1 MSNEL
6 NEVNIPNIKISITD
20 LEVLEKKTL
29 FFPESLFKKQQV
41 NTIKSNNNINNFNN
55 INNNFNNIKSFNNFN
70 NINNN
75 FNNNINYFNN
85 KSKLYTIKS
94 LNNRPFSYPMK
105 FT

>member
-6 NEVNIPNIKISITD
+6 NEVNIPNIKISNTD

-41 NTIKSNNNINNFNN
+41 NTIKSNNNY
-55 INNNFNNIKSFNNFN
+55 IKSFNNIN